1 MGSIPIRFPYASAIG
16 PVAHAAQE
24 TKEIQRDERNPP
36 PLPRRAWRPASHPS

>member
-1 MGSIPIRFPYASAIG
+1 MGSIPIRFRHR

-24 TKEIQRDERNPP
+24 TKEIQRDERSPP